1 MNLLECGGK
10 RSATPLSSGSQASRI
25 TWRTGGS
32 HQVGKSAVA
41 ASLCRRSP
49 KSVTKDVAESI
60 FRRRFADDVAQS
72 PADAL
77 KEIIAPRSARSVQGL
92 YENYR
97 SRPENC
103 SAVSRTLPAPH
114 RGGNTILAGSRFLS
128 SRPLRYRLGAR
139 AHSPRQRH
147 DSAR

>member
-1 MNLLECGGK
+1 MNLLECAGK

-49 KSVTKDVAESI
+49 KKCDRKMPPNR
-60 FRRRFADDVAQS
+60 FRRQLANDVAQS

-77 KEIIAPRSARSVQGL
+77 KEIIVPRSAQSGQGL
-92 YENYR
+92 CENYR

-103 SAVSRTLPAPH
+103 SAAYGTPPAPH
-114 RGGNTILAGSRFLS
+114 RGGNTNLVGFRFQS
-128 SRPLRYRLGAR
+128 SRPLRYRLESLA
-139 AHSPRQRH
+139 
-147 DSAR
+147 